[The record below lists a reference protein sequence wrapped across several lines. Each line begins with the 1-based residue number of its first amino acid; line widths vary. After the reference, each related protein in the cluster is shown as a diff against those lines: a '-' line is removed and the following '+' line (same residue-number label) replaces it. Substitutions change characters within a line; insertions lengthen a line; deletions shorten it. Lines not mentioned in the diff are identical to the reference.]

1 MAQPF
6 SKSLLLALL
15 ISLGVFA
22 LDQITKVLVVHYWP
36 QGYRHVIIE
45 NGFDFVHWRNTGAAW
60 GMFDGHPFILG
71 LISVTVFILMLK
83 FFRTLTEEHRLQ
95 ELGFGL
101 ILGGV
106 AGNLLD
112 RFARGSVVDF
122 LFFYHNS
129 FQWPAFNVA
138 DSGITIGVTLYVGSV
153 FWHSCMAKKPD
164 SMAV

>member
-1 MAQPF
+1 MAK
-6 SKSLLLALL
+6 SSLKSLKTALL
-15 ISLGVFA
+15 LSLGVFA

-36 QGYRHVIIE
+36 QGYRCSVVK

-71 LISVTVFILMLK
+71 LVSITVLILMLK

-122 LFFYHNS
+122 LFFYHDS
-129 FQWPAFNVA
+129 LQWPAFNVA
-138 DSGITIGVTLYVGSV
+138 DSGITVGVTLYVGSV
-153 FWHSCMAKKPD
+153 FWHSWTAPKMAAKN
-164 SMAV
+164 A